1 MAVVTG
7 AALSPDTGLMPV
19 PDGDSEATGRPQGP
33 VAMVCADPVWILAF
47 LHLAC
52 LQGACGRTSI
62 FGLEAKSSWA
72 YLPSTHVKH
81 LSKGVPHPLS
91 LSSLYLR
98 RHFLSEL

>member
-1 MAVVTG
+1 MVSG

-19 PDGDSEATGRPQGP
+19 PGGDSEATGRPQGP
-33 VAMVCADPVWILAF
+33 VATVCADPACTLAF
-47 LHLAC
+47 LHLAG

-62 FGLEAKSSWA
+62 FGLEAKRSWA
-72 YLPSTHVKH
+72 YLPSTHVKC
-81 LSKGVPHPLS
+81 LGKGMPHPSS